1 MHDRPVTSPSAPPQS
16 ADAAA
21 PQAIDALI
29 ARWRH
34 AGCTLTPRARV
45 QAALDATKK
54 LGMLA
59 QEDGTYWLQG
69 VTELLRVL
77 KCIYK
82 KLAFTN

>member
-1 MHDRPVTSPSAPPQS
+1 MR
-16 ADAAA
+16 
-21 PQAIDALI
+21 
-29 ARWRH
+29 RKR
-34 AGCTLTPRARV
+34 
-45 QAALDATKK
+45 

-69 VTELLRVL
+69 VTELLRVF